1 MREEPFFF
9 DCDGVPLLGVLTHPD
24 RSSGVGVVIVVGG
37 PQYRV
42 GSHRHFVLLA
52 RRLATAGYPALRFDM
67 RGMGDSD
74 GAAPG
79 FEASAPDVRAAIDAL
94 AARMPD
100 LRAIVLWG
108 LCDGAT
114 AAAFAAAGDPRVRG
128 AVMLN
133 PWIRTTAGASEAV
146 VKHYYR
152 QRLMSG
158 GFWRKLASGRFD
170 LRRSLAEAW
179 MHWRRARGG
188 AASPTAPAA
197 LPDRL
202 GDAMLRAGVP
212 ALVMLAGRD
221 ATAAEFSLAG
231 AKDGS
236 LRRWLQDASVRVE
249 AIAEAD
255 HTLSRAPWRDRADAL
270 TLDWLAARFAAA
282 A

>member
-9 DCDGVPLLGVLTHPD
+9 DCEGVPLLGVLARPE
-24 RSSGVGVVIVVGG
+24 RSSGIGIVIVVGG

-52 RRLATAGYPALRFDM
+52 RRLAAAGHPTLRFDV

-74 GAAPG
+74 GSAPG
-79 FEASAPDVRAAIDAL
+79 FEASTPDVRAAVDAL
-94 AARMPD
+94 VARVPD
-100 LRAIVLWG
+100 LRAVLLWG

-114 AAAFAAAGDPRVRG
+114 AAAFAAAGDGRVRG

-133 PWIRTTAGASEAV
+133 PWIRTTAGESEAV

-152 QRLMSG
+152 QRLLSA
-158 GFWRKLASGRFD
+158 GFWRKLAGGRFD

-179 MHWRRARGG
+179 MHWKRARGG
-188 AASPTAPAA
+188 AVPAPTA

-202 GDAMLRAGVP
+202 GDAMLTAGVP
-212 ALVMLAGRD
+212 ALVLLAGRD

-231 AKDGS
+231 ARDGA
-236 LRRWLQDASVRVE
+236 LRRWLGAPDVRVE

-255 HTLSRAPWRDRADAL
+255 HTLSRAAWRERADAV
-270 TLDWLAARFAAA
+270 TLDWIAARFHAAA
-282 A
+282 

>member
-9 DCDGVPLLGVLTHPD
+9 DCEGAPLLGVLARPE
-24 RSSGVGVVIVVGG
+24 RSSGIGVVIVVGG

-52 RRLATAGYPALRFDM
+52 RRLAAAGHPALRFDV

-74 GAAPG
+74 GSAPG
-79 FEASAPDVRAAIDAL
+79 FEASAPDVRAAVDAL
-94 AARMPD
+94 VARVPD

-114 AAAFAAAGDPRVRG
+114 AAAFAAAGDGRVGG

-133 PWIRTTAGASEAV
+133 PWIRTTAGESEAV

-152 QRLMSG
+152 QRLLSA
-158 GFWRKLASGRFD
+158 GFWRKLAGGRFD
-170 LRRSLAEAW
+170 LRRSLAEAR
-179 MHWRRARGG
+179 MHWKRARGG
-188 AASPTAPAA
+188 AAAASTA

-212 ALVMLAGRD
+212 ALVLLAGRD

-231 AKDGS
+231 AKEGA
-236 LRRWLQDASVRVE
+236 LRRWLGAPDVRVE

-255 HTLSRAPWRDRADAL
+255 HTLSRASWRERADAL
-270 TLDWLAARFAAA
+270 TLDWIAARFQAAA
-282 A
+282 